1 MELVSFTKYRSK
13 SKVCEAKKGNK
24 EAFLGLIDENRINI
38 YRVAR
43 GILKNEEDI
52 KDAIHNT
59 LINSYTNLNT
69 LKNDEYFKTWL
80 IRILINE
87 CNKILRDNKNS
98 IILDDEIIE
107 FGNSSRDEYKNFDL
121 VKAIGEL
128 EDNLRIVITLF
139 YFEDLSIKDI
149 SQIIDIPEGTV
160 KSRLSRARTSLK
172 EILGGDYYYE
182 R

>member
-1 MELVSFTKYRSK
+1 MELVSFNKYRSK
-13 SKVCEAKKGNK
+13 SKVGEAKKGNK

-59 LINSYTNLNT
+59 LINSYTNLNN
-69 LKNDEYFKTWL
+69 LRNDEYFKTWL

-87 CNKILRDNKNS
+87 CNKILRENNNN
-98 IILDDEIIE
+98 IVLDEDIIE
-107 FGNSSRDEYKNFDL
+107 FGSSSRDEYKNFDL

-128 EDNLRIVITLF
+128 EDDLRIVITLF
-139 YFEDLSIKDI
+139 YFEDLTIKDI

-160 KSRLSRARTSLK
+160 KSRLSRARTRLK